1 MSTNDIYQLSPEERL
16 FLIDQLWDSLDEK
29 EIISPDW
36 HKEVLDKRAEKH
48 KEGKSKLISLEEL
61 KQSYR

>member
-1 MSTNDIYQLSPEERL
+1 MSTNDIYQLAPEERL
-16 FLIDQLWDSLDEK
+16 LLIDQLWESLDSK
-29 EIISPDW
+29 EIESPNW
-36 HKEVLDKRAEKH
+36 HKEVLDKRAENY

>member
-16 FLIDQLWDSLDEK
+16 LLIDQLWESLDEK
-29 EIISPDW
+29 EIKPPDW
-36 HKEVLDKRAEKH
+36 HKEILDKRAKKY

-61 KQSYR
+61 KQSY